1 MRIAI
6 RSLWGSGGIEC
17 VCCTPVVRVAQG
29 AFSSARTRAA
39 ADSYVP
45 EFVHLKDVT
54 ITGGEA
60 FKTPRWRG
68 RLTSVDGIIIGQKS

>member
-1 MRIAI
+1 
-6 RSLWGSGGIEC
+6 
-17 VCCTPVVRVAQG
+17 
-29 AFSSARTRAA
+29 
-39 ADSYVP
+39 VP